1 MRLLISLLL
10 MVWLIASCGSSTIPS
25 DIIPRDKME
34 IIIWQLMQAD
44 EYVNNI
50 VVRDSSKK
58 SSTERMK
65 IYQQVFDLNKTSM
78 SDFKRSYQF
87 YMAHPDITK
96 IMFDSIATKAGR
108 QRTELYKPKSD
119 SVSTKA
125 SMQHIQMEKHKADSI
140 AKAGLKRTELKKI
153 KPDSVAVKP
162 STQPI
167 KVYRPKA
174 DTTTAGRKAAMK
186 RIKLNKLKLDSA
198 TNHLKKQ

>member
-1 MRLLISLLL
+1 MRLLILLLL
-10 MVWLIASCGSSTIPS
+10 MVWLFASCGSSTVPS
-25 DIIPRDKME
+25 DIIPGDKME
-34 IIIWQLMQAD
+34 TIIWQLMQAD

-50 VVRDSSKK
+50 VARDASKK

-96 IMFDSIATKAGR
+96 IIFDSIATKAGR

-119 SVSTKA
+119 SISAKA

-140 AKAGLKRTELKKI
+140 AKAGLKRTELKKT

-167 KVYRPKA
+167 KIYKPKA
-174 DTTTAGRKAAMK
+174 DTTAAGRKAAMQ
-186 RIKLNKLKLDSA
+186 RIKMNKLRFDTA
-198 TNHLKKQ
+198 INHLKKQ